1 MYLDAARRCKLK
13 EIFENFISSLT
24 LMAKDA
30 ILVREIW
37 RDKITEE
44 KIVRGKDG
52 FLYANDELIKR
63 IEAAVQL
70 EEFRLREEAEAAAE
84 DERSSMIQMLI
95 RNGSRQGP
103 VFPIEKHLPSVS
115 QEVFQARDFIYVIGV
130 NEPCVKNKKGNRR
143 KSCRLFNANI
153 AALKR
158 QTFRVLSDI
167 AKRYPDEIEE
177 VRVKGP
183 KLGGKEAY
191 IYHGNVLH
199 LIGKYMEERALQ
211 KTLYP
216 PHGDIA
222 KEEACL
228 IVEEW
233 NNMKR
238 AHVMDSSF
246 MSEKGKYLA
255 MMGFPGYELI
265 YTTSGLDHGREM
277 VVSKI
282 AEDII
287 RYRAA
292 YFDDALS
299 QYMRD

>member
-183 KLGGKEAY
+183 KLGGQGS
-191 IYHGNVLH
+191 IYLPWQRPAFDWE
-199 LIGKYMEERALQ
+199 I
-211 KTLYP
+211 
-216 PHGDIA
+216 
-222 KEEACL
+222 
-228 IVEEW
+228 
-233 NNMKR
+233 
-238 AHVMDSSF
+238 
-246 MSEKGKYLA
+246 
-255 MMGFPGYELI
+255 
-265 YTTSGLDHGREM
+265 HGRASSTENFI
-277 VVSKI
+277 S
-282 AEDII
+282 ASR
-287 RYRAA
+287 RYCKRRGMP
-292 YFDDALS
+292 DCRGME
-299 QYMRD
+299 QYEARSCHG